1 MGGYRVVQWGT
12 GSVGVEALRLVLDSA
27 DLELVAVK
35 CYTSD
40 KDGRD
45 VGELIGREYVGI
57 TAQLDADAVLATDA
71 DCVLFMPRD
80 AFGDPTVSDSPSAVW
95 VDEIVRVLESGKN
108 VVSPLQSA
116 MHWRQLA
123 DGAAL
128 RARLQAACAKGDAS
142 LYFTG
147 LDPGFVSDCLAITL
161 SSAAG
166 NIETVRTLEVID
178 YATYAAPST
187 LVSMGYGQRPCE
199 VDGAGDESLVPGWG
213 CALWLVADS
222 LGVEIDEIVLEA
234 QTYAAPE
241 AYTSPGGLTVEAGA
255 VGAMLW
261 ELSAIVAGRPRI
273 VARHVG
279 RIGAHMAPHWP
290 QIGEKG
296 GYRVEVDGTP
306 PLRMELPLGL
316 PGGTGTTL
324 GDAIQMTAARCVNAV
339 AAVVAAPAGY
349 HLLTAM
355 PTIGGRHSL
364 LREPLLARGS
374 RR

>member
-1 MGGYRVVQWGT
+1 MGGYRVIQWGT
-12 GSVGVEALRLVLDSA
+12 GSVGVEAIRFILDGD
-27 DLELVAVK
+27 DLELAGVK
-35 CYTSD
+35 CYTTD

-45 VGELIGREYVGI
+45 AGELAGRETAGV
-57 TAQLDADAVLATDA
+57 TAQLDADAVLAIDA

-80 AFGDPTVSDSPSAVW
+80 AFLDPTVPGSPSAVW
-95 VDEIVRVLESGKN
+95 VDEIVAVLESGKN

-123 DGAAL
+123 DGAGL
-128 RARLQAACAKGDAS
+128 HARLQAACAKGDVS

-166 NIETVRTLEVID
+166 NIDTVRTLEVID

-187 LVSMGYGQRPCE
+187 LESMGYGQRPE
-199 VDGAGDESLVPGWG
+199 DVDGATDESLVPSWG
-213 CALWLVADS
+213 CALWLVADA
-222 LGVEIDEIVLEA
+222 LGVEIDDIVLEA
-234 QTYAAPE
+234 ETYSAPE
-241 AYTSPGGLTVEAGA
+241 EFTSSGGLHIAAGS
-255 VGAMLW
+255 VGAMQW
-261 ELSAIVAGRPRI
+261 SISAVISGEPRI

-279 RIGAHMAPHWP
+279 RIGSQMAPDWP
-290 QIGEKG
+290 QIGDEG

-316 PGGTGTTL
+316 PGGTGTCL

-339 AAVVAAPAGY
+339 AMVVKSPTGY
-349 HLLTAM
+349 HLMTGM
-355 PTIGGRHSL
+355 PTLGGRHG
-364 LREPLLARGS
+364 LRR
-374 RR
+374 

>member
-12 GSVGVEALRLVLDSA
+12 GSVGVEAIRFILDSD

-35 CYTSD
+35 CYTAD

-45 VGELIGREYVGI
+45 AGELAGRESAGV
-57 TAQLDADAVLATDA
+57 TSQLDAEAVLAIEA

-80 AFGDPTVSDSPSAVW
+80 AFLDPTVPGSTSAAW
-95 VDEIVRVLESGKN
+95 VDEIVAVLESGKN

-123 DGAAL
+123 DGESL
-128 RARLQAACAKGDAS
+128 RARLQTACLKKDVS

-166 NIETVRTLEVID
+166 RIDTVHTLEVID
-178 YATYAAPST
+178 YATYRAAST
-187 LVSMGYGQRPCE
+187 LESMGYGQRPE
-199 VDGAGDESLVPGWG
+199 DVNGATDESLLPSWG
-213 CALWLVADS
+213 CALWLVADA
-222 LGVEIDEIVLEA
+222 LGVEIDQIVLDTETYPA
-234 QTYAAPE
+234 QE
-241 AYTSPGGLTVEAGA
+241 EFTSPGGLHIRAGS
-255 VGAMLW
+255 VGAMQW
-261 ELSAIVAGRPRI
+261 TISAVVAGRPRI

-279 RIGAHMAPHWP
+279 RIGSHMAPYWP
-290 QIGEKG
+290 QIGDKG

-316 PGGTGTTL
+316 PGGTGTCL
-324 GDAIQMTAARCVNAV
+324 DDAIQMTAARCVNAV
-339 AAVVAAPAGY
+339 AMVVAAPAGY
-349 HLLTAM
+349 HLFNSM
-355 PTIGGRHSL
+355 PTLGGRHSL
-364 LREPLLARGS
+364 VR
-374 RR
+374 